1 MFKVTIIKLK
11 DIVKIGIILILIYV
25 FSRFI
30 LKNAISYIANLTRE
44 NNNKIILCGINS
56 ESNIIKY
63 VSKNSNNEIN
73 TKIKQTEENNIF
85 GLQEIL
91 ENGSN
96 IFGTKNIEKTDGQE
110 VAIIEE
116 NEFENI
122 EKENLSEKKTI
133 PTNIECKVVTK
144 EPIPEIYNFEVNS
157 VKIKNETDID
167 LTNIDKNTE
176 NLNINKDNIIIFHT
190 HTCESYTQSEN
201 YTYNSSGNYRTTD
214 LNYSV
219 ARVGDEL
226 TNYLVSFGFN
236 VNHDKTFH
244 DYPAYNGSYGRSLST
259 VSNLINTFP
268 SDIIID
274 IHRDA
279 IGSNENYAPLVQ
291 IGDDFCAQIM
301 FVIGSNGSG
310 LEHPN
315 WQSNF
320 KFAVKVQEKAN
331 EMYPGLFKPIILRN
345 SRYNQQ
351 LGKAAC
357 IIEVGATGN
366 TLDQTLLSMKYLAN
380 IMNETLK

>member
-85 GLQEIL
+85 GLQAIL

-122 EKENLSEKKTI
+122 EKENLSEKKII

-226 TNYLVSFGFN
+226 TNYLVNFGFN